1 MRSLK
6 SVVLQ
11 RNTVSWSKF
20 GKVGMVCWVTVWAG
34 GLGKFYQ
41 EKGDTGMTV
50 PLNYS
55 KVYTSE

>member
-1 MRSLK
+1 
-6 SVVLQ
+6 
-11 RNTVSWSKF
+11 
-20 GKVGMVCWVTVWAG
+20 MVCWVTVWAG